1 MASERSLGLSVPVAE
16 VLSAP
21 KWRTRYAHGVLLGA
35 IRREWRT
42 VNRGGDPVRELTR
55 VVDALPDDTIRHH
68 LAVALSEVE
77 VKLGIPMGVTICKSP
92 PLDDGVIQ
100 GVHFDRLLERR
111 PMTERRDI
119 GFRIPAPPGLVSIE
133 RIRAYFYGNKLWEVS
148 ESAGNFADLQISW
161 ANQGTVTIS
170 PTALTTIVVSGDAL
184 HTTLLHRVYSM
195 QVAFPDFWAI
205 DCTLAPSDRQSGIVG
220 HIPLVLAHYIA
231 CAASIPL
238 LSLASM
244 AVSQGVT
251 SSSVSLDGVSRSIS
265 LQASAMYGM
274 NSALE
279 NVYKEAL
286 QRINWKELSLALRG
300 IRVRGYSA

>member
-1 MASERSLGLSVPVAE
+1 MASERALGLSVPVAE
-16 VLSAP
+16 VLSPAR
-21 KWRTRYAHGVLLGA
+21 WRTRYAHGVLLGA

-42 VNRGGDPVRELTR
+42 VNRGGDPHRELTR

-68 LAVALSEVE
+68 LATVLSEVE
-77 VKLGIPMGVTICKSP
+77 VKLGVPMGVVICKAP
-92 PLDDGVIQ
+92 PLDDGVVQ

-111 PMTERRDI
+111 PMVERGDI
-119 GFRIPAPPGLVSIE
+119 AWRIPAPPGLVSIE
-133 RIRAYFYGNKLWEVS
+133 RVRAYFYGQKLWEVS
-148 ESAGNFADLQISW
+148 AAEGNLSELQISW
-161 ANQGTVTIS
+161 PNQGVATIA
-170 PTALTTIVVSGDAL
+170 PTATTAVVIGEAL
-184 HTTLLHRVYSM
+184 RTTLLHRVYAM
-195 QVAFPDFWAI
+195 QVSIPDFWAI
-205 DCTLAPSDRQSGIVG
+205 DCTLAPTDRQTGIVG

-279 NVYKEAL
+279 TVYKEAL
-286 QRINWKELSLALRG
+286 QRIDWKQIHLAFRG
-300 IRVRGYSA
+300 IRVRGYSS